1 MTVKQSNKSAPI
13 WKLLSLIILV
23 FFLVFIV
30 LPLGLVL
37 YEAVIVD
44 GQLNFSNFAKFFEM
58 KFYWSTLLNSFKVTI
73 VSTIIAVAIGL
84 PLAYFTRT
92 VKVKFS
98 GAINLIAIIAYLS
111 PPFIGAY
118 AWIQLLGRNGIIT
131 KFINSIFGITY
142 GGIYGFSGIVLVFAM
157 QSFPLVYLYISGA
170 MANMDH
176 SLNEA
181 AESLGS
187 NTWRRIRT
195 VVIPLLIP
203 SILASSLLVFMRVFS
218 DFGTPML
225 IGEGYRTMPVLLY
238 TQFMSE
244 LGGDASFAAVLA
256 LIVIAVTLC
265 LFFIQKMIARR
276 FNYSMT
282 ALKPIQP
289 RKLTGIKNV
298 AVHAFVYLII
308 FIAALPQIVVITTSF
323 LEATGGKVFTGNF
336 TLDNYRQVFSSGQSY
351 VIGNTYILGIVSII
365 IIVVLGVLI
374 AYMGERKP
382 NKMTGVL
389 DTLSMVPY
397 IIPGSVLGIAFILTF
412 NKKPLLI
419 TGTVTIMVIAFV
431 VRRLAY
437 TIRSST
443 ATIGQISPS
452 IEEAAI
458 SLGSSEVKSF
468 RDVMLP
474 MMLPGVISGAL
485 MSWITVI
492 SELSS
497 SIILYTAKTQ
507 TLTISI
513 YTEVIRGNY
522 STAAV
527 FSTIL
532 TITSI
537 ISLLIF
543 FKISGTKEISL

>member
-1 MTVKQSNKSAPI
+1 MILKQSNKKSPI
-13 WKLLSLIILV
+13 WFILSLIILA
-23 FFLVFIV
+23 FFIVFIV
-30 LPLGLVL
+30 LPIGLVL
-37 YEAVIVD
+37 YEAVYID
-44 GQLNFSNFAKFFEM
+44 GQLNFSNFTKFFAL
-58 KFYWSTLLNSFKVTI
+58 KFYWSTLLNSFKVTV
-73 VSTIIAVAIGL
+73 VSTAIAVAIGL

-92 VKVKFS
+92 VKIKFS
-98 GAINLIAIIAYLS
+98 GTINLIAIIAYLS

-118 AWIQLLGRNGIIT
+118 AWIQLLGRNGLIT
-131 KFINSIFGITY
+131 GFINNLFNIKY
-142 GGIYGFSGIVLVFAM
+142 NGIYGFAGIVLVFAM

-187 NTWRRIRT
+187 STWKRIRT
-195 VVIPLLIP
+195 VIIPLLIP

-244 LGGDASFAAVLA
+244 LGGNASFAAVLA
-256 LIVIAVTLC
+256 LIVIGVTLF
-265 LFFIQKMIARR
+265 LFFGQKFIARR

-289 RKLTGIKNV
+289 RKLTGIKNI

-323 LEATGGKVFTGNF
+323 LEAKGGKVFTGNF
-336 TLDNYRQVFSSGQSY
+336 TLDNYKQVFSGGQSY
-351 VIGNTYILGIVSII
+351 VISNTYLLGIISII

-374 AYMGERKP
+374 AYMGERKS
-382 NKMTGVL
+382 NKITGIL

-397 IIPGSVLGIAFILTF
+397 IIPGSVLGIAYILTF
-412 NKKPLLI
+412 NKRPILL
-419 TGTVTIMVIAFV
+419 TGTIFIIVIAFV

-443 ATIGQISPS
+443 ATLGQISPS
-452 IEEAAI
+452 LEEAAI
-458 SLGSSEVKSF
+458 SLGSNEVKSF
-468 RDVMLP
+468 MDVILP

-497 SIILYTAKTQ
+497 SIILYTSRTQ

-532 TITSI
+532 TVTSI
-537 ISLLIF
+537 ISLVVF
-543 FKISGTKEISL
+543 FKISGKKEISL